1 MERIDVVLSPGEPLP
16 PADVW
21 LVVDI
26 LRATTSI
33 VAFFDGG
40 GALLT
45 PLRTVEE
52 ALELRKIWGHR
63 WLLAGERG
71 GVPPDGFH
79 RGNSPREMLSGST
92 GMRLLFTTTNG
103 TEALLRCAATGHP
116 VFAACARNARAA
128 AKEAL
133 RRGKRIGIFCAG
145 RHGRSA
151 LDDALCAGLLMR
163 RLLEEGVRLEERAPS
178 CGDGAK
184 MALALWRNLG
194 EERFH
199 DVVKEADHAEIL
211 RRLGM
216 EEDVRF
222 CCDIDRTDIVPLLG
236 MWKDRPVFSHPRER
250 AG

>member
-16 PADVW
+16 SVDVW
-21 LVVDI
+21 LVVDM

-40 GALLT
+40 GAVLA

-52 ALELRKIWGHR
+52 ALDLRKTWGDE

-71 GVPPDGFH
+71 GVPLDGFH
-79 RGNSPREMLSGST
+79 RGNSPREMLVGSA
-92 GMRLLFTTTNG
+92 GVRLLFTTTNG
-103 TEALLRCAATGHP
+103 TEAILRCAATGHP

-128 AKEAL
+128 AQEAL
-133 RRGKRIGIFCAG
+133 RRGQRIGIFCAG

-151 LDDALCAGLLMR
+151 LDDALCAGLLVR
-163 RLLEEGVRLEERAPS
+163 RLLEEGMCLEECAPS

-184 MALALWRNLG
+184 MVLALWRDLG

-199 DVVKEADHAEIL
+199 EVVGEADHAKVL

-216 EEDVRF
+216 EEDIRF
-222 CCDIDRTDIVPLLG
+222 CCGIDRTDLVPRLG
-236 MWKDRPVFSHPRER
+236 VWKDHPAFLHPLER
-250 AG
+250 AD